1 MIPSKLRKR
10 VIELAHEGHQGV
22 VKTKQRV
29 RTKVWWPKIDKDV
42 ESKCRSCHGCQLVG
56 LPTPPE
62 PIKSSPFPTQPW
74 KDLAADLLGP
84 LPSGEYLFA
93 VVEAEVDVM
102 KTVTSSKIIESL
114 KAIFCTFGLPCSMKT
129 DNGKQ
134 FVSDEFEEYLRENDI
149 LHRTS
154 TPLWPQANG
163 ENERQNR
170 TMMKA
175 LKIAQA
181 EKKD

>member
-1 MIPSKLRKR
+1 
-10 VIELAHEGHQGV
+10 
-22 VKTKQRV
+22 
-29 RTKVWWPKIDKDV
+29 
-42 ESKCRSCHGCQLVG
+42 
-56 LPTPPE
+56 
-62 PIKSSPFPTQPW
+62 
-74 KDLAADLLGP
+74 
-84 LPSGEYLFA
+84 
-93 VVEAEVDVM
+93 
-102 KTVTSSKIIESL
+102 
-114 KAIFCTFGLPCSMKT
+114 MKT

-170 TMMKA
+170 TMMNA

>member
-1 MIPSKLRKR
+1 
-10 VIELAHEGHQGV
+10 
-22 VKTKQRV
+22 
-29 RTKVWWPKIDKDV
+29 
-42 ESKCRSCHGCQLVG
+42 
-56 LPTPPE
+56 
-62 PIKSSPFPTQPW
+62 
-74 KDLAADLLGP
+74 
-84 LPSGEYLFA
+84 
-93 VVEAEVDVM
+93 M

-149 LHRTS
+149 LHRTT

-163 ENERQNR
+163 EIERKNR
-170 TMMKA
+170 TLMKA

-181 EKKD
+181 EKKDWRMELRKFLAAYRTTPHSTTGVSPARLLFGREIRSKIPELIHVHPEDSEVRDRDAEMKQKQKDYADARRSIVLRKMRAALELAKKPVRITYNSLRPL